1 MPVAGGH
8 SMSARAASWPHE
20 GHGRENW
27 HLLPDLQDG
36 SPQGEMTI
44 QCPMSPFCGSMWC
57 GLQGTVGHPA
67 CTGDQPWSSPG
78 AGPWLA
84 CHMGTVL
91 RSSQPCSALALGS
104 KPAFTHLG
112 NRPIHGFLI
121 GRPRGRVAG
130 PLGSLQWRGVS
141 RRVMRMLKQVVEKP
155 VFQGTKASSQQPHE
169 KLPWQ

>member
-1 MPVAGGH
+1 
-8 SMSARAASWPHE
+8 MSARAASRPHE

-27 HLLPDLQDG
+27 HLLPDFQDG

-112 NRPIHGFLI
+112 NRPIHSFLI

-130 PLGSLQWRGVS
+130 SLRNVGKGDVGCCWSLTSKGHVLETEDAEYLCADSFTSWLSDGLRGW
-141 RRVMRMLKQVVEKP
+141 P
-155 VFQGTKASSQQPHE
+155 
-169 KLPWQ
+169 